1 MRTAWLTAT
10 IFMAAACL
18 ISGCTAPTPL
28 TESPRAAGA
37 SPSTS
42 EPAASATT
50 QPSPSLAI
58 STSPPGL
65 GAASTT
71 HRTHHSTASS
81 VPAITAQPSTHHSTA
96 SSVPSITAQPSTH
109 HSTASSVPAITA
121 QPSSSPRIS
130 ITTSSRA
137 SPTSASSQMATP
149 GIAATL
155 TQLAALPV
163 KGRAPK
169 TGYTR
174 AQFGEAW
181 TDNNNASGGHNG
193 CDTRNDILRRDL
205 IDLVIKPGSNGCSVL
220 SGTLHDPYTATS
232 ISFTRGVATS
242 TQVQIDHMVAL
253 SDAWQTGAQQLST
266 EQRIDLANDPRN
278 LQAVDGPTNEA
289 KSDSDAASW
298 LPPNKSYRCTYVARQ
313 IQVKT
318 SYHLWVT
325 AAEKVAMQQQLMHC
339 SPGATTTSAATVA
352 SRTSPSPA
360 TTSTST
366 PTSTTTAPPAALTTS
381 SAPPPPTADVYY
393 KNCTAVRAAGRAP
406 LLAGEPGYRAGLDR
420 DHDGIACE
428 T

>member
-1 MRTAWLTAT
+1 MIYLGGVCMRAAWLTAT

-28 TESPRAAGA
+28 TESPRATGA

-58 STSPPGL
+58 STSSPGL

-71 HRTHHSTASS
+71 NRTHHSTASS
-81 VPAITAQPSTHHSTA
+81 VPAITAL
-96 SSVPSITAQPSTH
+96 
-109 HSTASSVPAITA
+109 
-121 QPSSSPRIS
+121 PSSSPRIS

-137 SPTSASSQMATP
+137 SPTSASPQMATP

-242 TQVQIDHMVAL
+242 AQVR
-253 SDAWQTGAQQLST
+253 G
-266 EQRIDLANDPRN
+266 PRC
-278 LQAVDGPTNEA
+278 LPGPARRGWAPDDRKT
-289 KSDSDAASW
+289 
-298 LPPNKSYRCTYVARQ
+298 PP
-313 IQVKT
+313 
-318 SYHLWVT
+318 
-325 AAEKVAMQQQLMHC
+325 
-339 SPGATTTSAATVA
+339 
-352 SRTSPSPA
+352 
-360 TTSTST
+360 
-366 PTSTTTAPPAALTTS
+366 
-381 SAPPPPTADVYY
+381 
-393 KNCTAVRAAGRAP
+393 
-406 LLAGEPGYRAGLDR
+406 
-420 DHDGIACE
+420 
-428 T
+428 